1 MKMQQMPLSRRRQA
15 IYIGVA
21 LPTRLEIKMNTRHAI
36 AFRFSSI
43 IGGVSLAL
51 GTVTP
56 AFAAMPVLPVS
67 LAPSDFVLGGLL
79 VVLVTALVM
88 RLAHRQEDGMSN
100 VPAATGRDMRWW
112 KQPQM

>member
-1 MKMQQMPLSRRRQA
+1 MKMQQIPLSRRRQA

-21 LPTRLEIKMNTRHAI
+21 LPTRLEKTMTTRRAV
-36 AFRFSSI
+36 ASRFSSM

-51 GTVTP
+51 GAVTP
-56 AFAAMPVLPVS
+56 AFAAMPVLPLS

-88 RLAHRQEDGMSN
+88 RLARRNDDASN
-100 VPAATGRDMRWW
+100 LSAPTGPDMRWW
-112 KQPQM
+112 KHPQM